1 MRKGEE
7 YGAARWGTAED
18 IKPFIDPDPFYN
30 IILSKTERLTMNP
43 KMKIFKHNRNKHTL
57 VYGGSGS
64 GKTFCF
70 VKPNLEAPP
79 EEQNITKPT
88 GDERNV

>member
-1 MRKGEE
+1 MFRG
-7 YGAARWGTAED
+7 
-18 IKPFIDPDPFYN
+18 IKSSLKN
-30 IILSKTERLTMNP
+30 LKIILFL
-43 KMKIFKHNRNKHTL
+43 MKIFKHNRNKLKHNRNKHTL
-57 VYGGSGS
+57 VFGSPGS

-70 VKPNLEAPP
+70 VKPNLETPP

>member
-1 MRKGEE
+1 MFRG
-7 YGAARWGTAED
+7 
-18 IKPFIDPDPFYN
+18 IKSSLKN
-30 IILSKTERLTMNP
+30 LKIILFL
-43 KMKIFKHNRNKHTL
+43 MKIFKHNRNKHVL

-70 VKPNLEAPP
+70 VKPNLETPP

>member
-1 MRKGEE
+1 MFRG
-7 YGAARWGTAED
+7 
-18 IKPFIDPDPFYN
+18 IKSSLKN
-30 IILSKTERLTMNP
+30 LKIILFL
-43 KMKIFKHNRNKHTL
+43 MKIFKHNRNKHTL
-57 VYGGSGS
+57 VFGSPGS

-70 VKPNLEAPP
+70 VKPNLETPP